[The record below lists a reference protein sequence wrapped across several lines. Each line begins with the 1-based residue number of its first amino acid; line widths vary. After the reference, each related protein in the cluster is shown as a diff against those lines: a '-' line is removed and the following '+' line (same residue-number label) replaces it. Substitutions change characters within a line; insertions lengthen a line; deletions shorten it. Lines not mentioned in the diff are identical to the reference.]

1 MSSVPSSRGA
11 NNLVDTRLDNEEVA
25 SETKAMI
32 QSKSQASKNYGSNKR
47 VSDMAATD
55 AAKRKLGKV
64 PTAHDDLPDK
74 RKIGMQTPG
83 TDTQGTGFQTVKA
96 SANEEQRA
104 INQSKE
110 NIILS
115 EQSSVKQ
122 ID

>member
-1 MSSVPSSRGA
+1 
-11 NNLVDTRLDNEEVA
+11 
-25 SETKAMI
+25 
-32 QSKSQASKNYGSNKR
+32 
-47 VSDMAATD
+47 MAATGK
-55 AAKRKLGKV
+55 AKGKLGKV
-64 PTAHDDLPDK
+64 PTAHDDLPEN
-74 RKIGMQTPG
+74 RKISMQTPG

-122 ID
+122 IDWKFSADQDLKFVATAEIQTCFQIKF